1 MAKIRLDELVLQR
14 GFASSRSEAKALIM
28 TGKVREG
35 DRRLD
40 KPGLRVSDD
49 TALYVEPGKRFVS
62 RGGEKI
68 EGFAEA
74 FSLSFEGKNV
84 LDVGASTGGFTD
96 FALQQGAASVTCVD
110 VGKGQLHGKLREDP
124 RVTNFEKVNARYLER
139 GDLPLDAYQRIVM
152 DLSFISLK
160 TVLPAV
166 WPFLSEGG
174 VLVALVKPQFEV
186 GREVADK
193 FRGVIKDESER
204 ERALAEVERFALE
217 NLENAARLG
226 CVASPIQGAD
236 GNVEFLLGLS
246 KLK

>member
-1 MAKIRLDELVLQR
+1 MAKIRLDELVLKR

-40 KPGLRVSDD
+40 KPGVRVSDEIEI
-49 TALYVEPGKRFVS
+49 YVEPGKRFVS

-74 FSLSFEGKNV
+74 YSISFEGTSV

-96 FALQQGAASVTCVD
+96 FVLQNGAKSVTCVD
-110 VGKGQLHGKLREDP
+110 VGRGQLHGKLRDDP
-124 RVTNFEKVNARYLER
+124 RIANLEKVNARYLKC
-139 GDLPLDAYQRIVM
+139 GDLPLDSYDRVVM

-160 TVLPAV
+160 SVLPAI
-166 WPFLSEGG
+166 WPFLSAEG
-174 VLVALVKPQFEV
+174 VLIALVKPQFEV
-186 GREVADK
+186 GKEVADR
-193 FRGVIKDESER
+193 FRGVIKDEKER
-204 ERALAEVERFALE
+204 DKALAEVERFAME
-217 NLENAARLG
+217 NLENVHRIG
-226 CVASPIQGAD
+226 CIPSPIQGAD